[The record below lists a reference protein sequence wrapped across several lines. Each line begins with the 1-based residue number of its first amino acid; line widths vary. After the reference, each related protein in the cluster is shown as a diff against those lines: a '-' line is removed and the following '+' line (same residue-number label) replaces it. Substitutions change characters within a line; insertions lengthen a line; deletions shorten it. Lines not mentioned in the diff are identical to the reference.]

1 MLISNPPKPA
11 AQCRAAAR
19 KAHQLVGQAARA
31 FSYRDKNNWIRIYKT
46 YIRPHL
52 EYAVQVWSPWHQKDI
67 DALEDIQKRVL
78 RMTSGLSSTLYHEQL
93 KELGMM
99 SLFERRKRGDM
110 IQVWKILHNHDDVD
124 ETIWFTRKRS
134 DGVRTRLADCPFN
147 LDLNTYNREIR
158 QNFFSVRTVNE
169 YGTTYL
175 IKKLKRQKPMR

>member
-1 MLISNPPKPA
+1 M
-11 AQCRAAAR
+11 
-19 KAHQLVGQAARA
+19 H
-31 FSYRDKNNWIRIYKT
+31 
-46 YIRPHL
+46 
-52 EYAVQVWSPWHQKDI
+52 WSPWHQKDI

-169 YGTTYL
+169 WNSL
-175 IKKLKRQKPMR
+175 PDHIKEAKTLLAFKSLYDRHWTVQSEQT